1 MVGVAALVTMKGNN
15 FDKVRVGVTGLAAKA
30 FRATAV
36 ENALPGKGRDAIAG
50 AAAHTTD
57 GIDPL
62 GDIHASPDFRAELAR
77 VYTRRAL
84 EQAASRAKS

>member
-1 MVGVAALVTMKGNN
+1 VAALVTLDKSGNCSRA
-15 FDKVRVGVTGLAAKA
+15 RVGVTGLAAKP

-36 ENALPGKGRDAIAG
+36 ETALVGKAPPQAIAQ
-50 AAAHTTD
+50 AAAHAAD

-62 GDIHASPDFRAELAR
+62 SDIHASAEFRAELAR

-84 EQAASRAKS
+84 EAAAARARA